1 MADRKDELAERRF
14 AKLVDQ
20 LKAMMTAGLK
30 PEYRGFYG
38 QLILTHDAV
47 IELGELADLR
57 WAARAAGRRLGW
69 RVRTHVADNGTLF
82 IIDDRDPPQE
92 IPASWQAVARPR
104 PSRPSSPASST
115 RPACFAPASPSP
127 GRTTATKVPDQA
139 RCDPSV
145 RARSNRLTRS

>member
-1 MADRKDELAERRF
+1 MAGRKDELAERRF
-14 AKLVDQ
+14 TKLVDQ

-57 WAARAAGRRLGW
+57 RAARAAGRRLGW

-92 IPASWQAVARPR
+92 IRQLAGRRAAEAVSAVITRAQHEARMFRTSQPI
-104 PSRPSSPASST
+104 T
-115 RPACFAPASPSP
+115 RPDDRDEGS
-127 GRTTATKVPDQA
+127 
-139 RCDPSV
+139 
-145 RARSNRLTRS
+145 